1 MQNRIRFQPLQDS
14 HDTAGFTCGVAALDR
29 WLRGIARQHI
39 SKGISRT
46 FVAVDS
52 SHPAQI
58 LGYYSLTVAELDTD
72 KLPKDVA
79 RKLPRRAPLVLIG
92 RLANAVKMRG
102 QGVGSMLLID
112 ALRRIV
118 EVSNNVGVTLIM
130 VDAKDD
136 QAARFY
142 RHFGF
147 VSLPDTPLRLVLPVA
162 TAKQLFASP

>member
-1 MQNRIRFQPLQDS
+1 MQNRIRFQALQDS
-14 HDTAGFTCGVAALDR
+14 HDTAGFTCGVDALDR

-52 SHPAQI
+52 GHPAQI

-72 KLPKDVA
+72 KMPKDVA
-79 RKLPRRAPLVLIG
+79 RKLPRRVPLVLIG

-102 QGVGSMLLID
+102 QGIGSMLLID

-147 VSLPDTPLRLVLPVA
+147 VPLLDTPLRLVLPVA
-162 TAKQLFASP
+162 TARQLFA

>member
-1 MQNRIRFQPLQDS
+1 MQNRILFQALQDS
-14 HDTAGFTCGVAALDR
+14 HDTAGFLCGVVALDQ
-29 WLRGIARQHI
+29 WLRSVARQHI

-46 FVAVDS
+46 FCAVDVDE
-52 SHPAQI
+52 PAKI

-92 RLANAVKMRG
+92 RLATALAMRG
-102 QGVGSMLLID
+102 QGFGALLLVD

-136 QAARFY
+136 QASSFY
-142 RHFGF
+142 QHFGF
-147 VSLPDTPLRLVLPVA
+147 VPLPDNPLRLVLSVT
-162 TAKQLFASP
+162 TAKKLFA

>member
-1 MQNRIRFQPLQDS
+1 MQNRIRFQALQDS
-14 HDTAGFTCGVAALDR
+14 HDTAGFTCGVAALDQ
-29 WLRGIARQHI
+29 WLRSVARQHI

-46 FVAVDS
+46 FCAMDADA
-52 SHPAQI
+52 PKQI
-58 LGYYSLTVAELDTD
+58 LGYYSLTVSEIDTD

-92 RLANAVKMRG
+92 RLATALTMCG
-102 QGVGSMLLID
+102 QGLGSMLVID

-136 QAARFY
+136 QAASFY
-142 RHFGF
+142 QHFGF
-147 VSLPDTPLRLVLPVA
+147 VPLPDAPLRLVLPVA
-162 TAKQLFASP
+162 TAKQLFV

>member
-1 MQNRIRFQPLQDS
+1 MKNRIQFQALQDS
-14 HDTAGFTCGVAALDR
+14 HDTAGFSCGVTVLDQ

-39 SKGISRT
+39 NKGISRT
-46 FVAVDS
+46 FVAVDADS
-52 SHPAQI
+52 PKQI

-92 RLANAVKMRG
+92 RLANAVAVRG
-102 QGVGSMLLID
+102 QGFGSLLVID

-118 EVSNNVGVTLIM
+118 EVSNNVGVSLIM

-136 QAARFY
+136 QAASFY
-142 RHFGF
+142 RHYGF
-147 VSLPDTPLRLVLPVA
+147 VPLLDAPLRLVLPVG
-162 TAKQLFASP
+162 TARQILT